1 MKLLKVIKNPITDH
15 LPVGCRKIAM
25 SFNANKIQNPR
36 ELVPPDEPI
45 AIVVGAMAHGQ
56 VYINEYIF
64 YFIYYMKLKLQV
76 KPDYIEDTISIS
88 NYPLS
93 GALTCSKLC
102 TAFEEVW
109 KII

>member
-1 MKLLKVIKNPITDH
+1 MNI
-15 LPVGCRKIAM
+15 
-25 SFNANKIQNPR
+25 
-36 ELVPPDEPI
+36 
-45 AIVVGAMAHGQ
+45 
-56 VYINEYIF
+56 YINEYNSIS
-64 YFIYYMKLKLQV
+64 YIMKLKLQV

>member
-1 MKLLKVIKNPITDH
+1 MNIYI
-15 LPVGCRKIAM
+15 
-25 SFNANKIQNPR
+25 
-36 ELVPPDEPI
+36 
-45 AIVVGAMAHGQ
+45 
-56 VYINEYIF
+56 YINEYIF

>member
-1 MKLLKVIKNPITDH
+1 MN
-15 LPVGCRKIAM
+15 
-25 SFNANKIQNPR
+25 
-36 ELVPPDEPI
+36 
-45 AIVVGAMAHGQ
+45 
-56 VYINEYIF
+56 
-64 YFIYYMKLKLQV
+64 IYSISYMKLKLQV